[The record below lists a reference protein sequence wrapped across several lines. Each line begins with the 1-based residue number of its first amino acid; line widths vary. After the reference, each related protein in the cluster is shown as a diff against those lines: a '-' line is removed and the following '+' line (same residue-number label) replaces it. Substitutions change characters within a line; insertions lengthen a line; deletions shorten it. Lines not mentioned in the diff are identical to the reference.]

1 MKVSKAAWLHLFFKL
16 LMIIICL
23 CMINSSVIYSQTTG
37 EKMAAEYAKQYPFIS
52 LTDTIYT
59 FETEFTFPEGYSRVD
74 PSKLTD
80 FQSWVS
86 HIPIWHRY
94 KAVGIW
100 KGDKAFERDEVSR
113 VVHVPWRGQ
122 NHTDV
127 GFPLRIFSEY
137 YRLHNKDFDFKVT
150 PKKGEQ
156 MTYEKWLKSDFRL
169 GPMGD
174 VKLIPSSQRDSSA
187 SEFYKFLNMAMQHTN
202 YKSLADN
209 CDSLSINDLAPGDLI
224 IAHDEKSKKGKAY
237 FVLNIIENNDGKK
250 LYALATGCEEAC
262 DFHIP
267 LFNLDRNF
275 PWINTERINKIM
287 AEYPQSGFFR
297 WRLKL

>member
-1 MKVSKAAWLHLFFKL
+1 MEEVKVKLTQLFFK
-16 LMIIICL
+16 IIILVSICL
-23 CMINSSVIYSQTTG
+23 IYSSAIYSQTAG
-37 EKMAAEYAKQYPFIS
+37 EKIAAEYAKQYPFIS
-52 LTDTIYT
+52 LKDTIYT
-59 FETEFTFPEGYSRVD
+59 FETEFTFPEGYHPIEVSE
-74 PSKLTD
+74 LTD
-80 FQSWVS
+80 FQHWVS
-86 HIPIWHRY
+86 HIPIWHQY

-100 KGDKAFERDEVSR
+100 KGNKAFERDEISR
-113 VVHVPWRGQ
+113 VVHIPWRGP

-127 GFPLRIFSEY
+127 GFPLRIFAEY
-137 YRLHNKDFDFKVT
+137 YLLKNKDFAFEVS

-174 VKLIPSSQRDSSA
+174 VKFIPSSQRDSSA
-187 SEFYKFLNMAMQHTN
+187 IEFYKFLNMAMQHTN

-209 CDSLSINDLAPGDLI
+209 CDSILLKDLAPGDLV
-224 IAHDEKSKKGKAY
+224 IAHDEKGIKGKAF
-237 FVLNIIENNDGKK
+237 FVLNMIENDTGKR

-275 PWINTERINKIM
+275 PWVDADRIYKIIG
-287 AEYPQSGFFR
+287 EYPQSGFFR